1 MGIPENFFRDYFVC
15 AAILFR
21 VLVADFR
28 EQDAPE
34 HSSVYWTFSQ
44 SVTPLEH
51 YYPGT
56 FSEWSETLIH
66 GQHDTGAQGTLALWD
81 GGFPLNTARLPTRPC
96 NVW

>member
-1 MGIPENFFRDYFVC
+1 MGIPEKFVRDYFVC
-15 AAILFR
+15 AAIILSAFGT
-21 VLVADFR
+21 DFYG
-28 EQDAPE
+28 QHAPE

-66 GQHDTGAQGTLALWD
+66 GQHDTGAQGTLAMWD
-81 GGFPLNTARLPTRPC
+81 GGFPSE
-96 NVW
+96 